1 MAHHHQAHHGKAAF
15 EARGV
20 KKLVTEST
28 APKRIS
34 HIQFGLLAGDEVQKM
49 SEFQL
54 SSTLLFS
61 KQGREPAPGGAMDM
75 RLGVSDKRSIC
86 ETCKMTQVD
95 CAGHFGFI
103 KLELPCFHIGYFK
116 HTLTIL
122 QCICKTCGNVL
133 LDQKTKLDML
143 RKIRSPRL
151 DALGR
156 AAVFKKVVTKCKK
169 AVKCT
174 NPACGAYNGTVKKV
188 IGAAS
193 LKLIHEKYKGRHAD
207 GTMEEF
213 RADMHHA
220 LANVRDVAA
229 NISKCAEDL
238 PALTVLDLFKRITD
252 EDCELLWMTAGV
264 GRPENLIVQ
273 NLLVPPVPIRPSVPM
288 DSGGGSTEDDL
299 TTKLH
304 DIIGINECLR
314 VELAQGAT
322 IPLIMEHY
330 DILQLQVSM
339 YINGDIPG
347 MPKPPNYNK
356 AIRGLCQRLKGK
368 AGRFRGNL
376 SGKRVDFSARTV
388 ISPDP
393 NLRVDQ
399 VGVPE
404 HVAKTMT
411 YPERV
416 TAHNELKLKQLIM
429 NGKDRHP
436 GANTV
441 RPAGDGGLP
450 KTILPT
456 NRTKLCNEL
465 RIGDIVERHMEDGD
479 VVLFNRQPSL
489 HRMSI
494 MAHRA
499 KIMPWRTFRFN
510 ECVCNPYNADF
521 DGDEMNMHLPQTE
534 EARAEAATLMA
545 VVNNLVT
552 PKNGEPLVA
561 ATQDFLT
568 ASYLITQNEIFFD
581 KEEFCEI
588 ATYMGDAGE
597 RIDMPIPAIVA
608 PVALWTGKQAKCCDV
623 CKQVM
628 SLLVRPQRDSP
639 VLVNFETKEKNYTTG
654 LNFCEKDGYV
664 HFRNSEMLSG
674 TMAKRTLGDGS
685 KSGLFYTLIR
695 EHGPHEAARCM
706 NRLAK
711 LCARYLGGHR
721 GFSIGIDDVT
731 PSPALVKLKADL
743 LRKGYTEADIQIKE
757 YRKGQLELKAGCNAE
772 QSLESSLNGVLGE
785 LRRTAGDMAMKELP
799 WVNSPRIMAECG
811 SKGSPLNISQM
822 IACVGQQSVGGKRIE
837 NGFVKRTLPHFVTSS
852 LYPAAKGFV
861 ANSFYSGLT
870 ATEFFFHTMGGRE
883 GLVDTAVKTAE
894 TGYMARRLMKA
905 LEDLSMQY
913 DATVRNSE
921 GAVVQFVY
929 GDDGLSPQCME
940 CTVKLKLSKW
950 DEAVDVG
957 RPVEFGKLL
966 THVKAIEPCP
976 SERALEPAEIK
987 KRAAAA
993 IHRPAFQQILPTGS
1007 RLHEEVK
1014 AFFQGVAD
1022 DSAASDGAKAEAE
1035 VLLRNTARLT
1045 SSQMESMLS
1054 HALDKYCMARVEPG
1068 EAVGAIGAQSISEPG
1083 TQMTLKTFHFAGVA
1097 SMNVTLGV
1105 PRLKEIIN
1113 ASKAISTPIIT
1124 AKLVKDNSKVSARM
1138 VKAKVEKTMLGEV
1151 AEYIKEVYANDRS
1164 YIAIKLDLGAI
1175 RKLHLEIDSSSVRQ
1189 CILKGYFGENR
1200 PAVLRLLAESHVQ
1213 LKHGQPDKALKKVL
1227 PSVIVQGIPSISRA
1241 VICCEEDRSAGEKY
1255 HLLVEGYGLAAV
1267 MGAAGIEGTRTK
1279 SNHIIEME
1287 KTLGIEAA
1295 RRTITE
1301 EISYIMSAYGI
1312 SVDRRHLLLL
1322 SDVMSFKGEVLGIT
1336 RFGVSKMRESVLML
1350 ASFEKTTDHLFDA
1363 AVHARRDAIVGV
1375 SECIIMGIP
1384 IPLGTGLFKLLRA
1397 DPDPPE
1403 LPKPSCCW
1411 LQAYSDLNRVQHT
1424 CAVQCTR
1431 QGLQKV
1437 LAIHLLAPK
1446 KVRYKPSKCE
1456 GDADTSERLPGFR
1469 RCIAEQQ
1476 TNP

>member
-597 RIDMPIPAIVA
+597 RIDMPIPAIIA
-608 PVALWTGKQAKCCDV
+608 PVALWTG
-623 CKQVM
+623 KQVM

-1022 DSAASDGAKAEAE
+1022 DRAHLAEKLGVGDRPQAAEHVGGQQLVGCPEWLVSVGIGTGGGAIDNDEYMAWRTGIVHNGDGSAANDGAKAEAE

-1213 LKHGQPDKALKKVL
+1213 LKHGQPDKLVVIPPEPHKRGASQSAKLKYGGTTGHRNKSYFVMQVCSQQSNTYGFHQHQYCAPAVGALKIKAFTDVVL
-1227 PSVIVQGIPSISRA
+1227 RNQCRLEIAACTGARQGQCLM
-1241 VICCEEDRSAGEKY
+1241 CC
-1255 HLLVEGYGLAAV
+1255 
-1267 MGAAGIEGTRTK
+1267 
-1279 SNHIIEME
+1279 
-1287 KTLGIEAA
+1287 
-1295 RRTITE
+1295 
-1301 EISYIMSAYGI
+1301 
-1312 SVDRRHLLLL
+1312 
-1322 SDVMSFKGEVLGIT
+1322 
-1336 RFGVSKMRESVLML
+1336 
-1350 ASFEKTTDHLFDA
+1350 
-1363 AVHARRDAIVGV
+1363 
-1375 SECIIMGIP
+1375 
-1384 IPLGTGLFKLLRA
+1384 GLF
-1397 DPDPPE
+1397 
-1403 LPKPSCCW
+1403 
-1411 LQAYSDLNRVQHT
+1411 
-1424 CAVQCTR
+1424 CAS
-1431 QGLQKV
+1431 
-1437 LAIHLLAPK
+1437 HLLAEVLHRLVQLHYVTICGLDGPLEALFYLDFSFRYS
-1446 KVRYKPSKCE
+1446 KVVV
-1456 GDADTSERLPGFR
+1456 
-1469 RCIAEQQ
+1469 
-1476 TNP
+1476 